1 MAGQNEAERKT
12 LLSFASRVDR
22 NDPGALNNLGV
33 LYFRKDMYEEAI
45 EQFKEALR
53 VDPRFDLA
61 RENLQYLFSETKL
74 EDPDVQRWQ
83 EEVDHDS
90 ENVEALYRL
99 GVSHHNMGRFREAS
113 EVLLQVIEKSP
124 GHVTARI
131 YLGSALKAQGRYQE
145 ALEHYITVRD
155 DVSTSAVYHTDLGE
169 VYYNLGKTEEAI
181 LELRTAIKLDASYW
195 RSHFLLS
202 FAYGDNGQLQE
213 ALEESRIASR
223 LNPSFQNTE
232 ANLALS
238 NYGRDGIGDTGI
250 GSCKEAASL
259 ESTSYTLGVAYRE
272 RGFAKEALKEFQKA
286 LDEMPD
292 KDRVYIEM
300 GKIHLSEDNRD
311 DAESILRKALEM
323 NEESAL
329 AYKLLGCVYHIQG
342 ALQEAAACYLQAY
355 RLNAADADVMNNL
368 GVLLYQV
375 GLIEDAEKMLKKGLN
390 LKLYHMELNYNFL
403 TCHLLKEE
411 YMMVENLIQRLE
423 AFMGK
428 STILYEKRALLHF
441 KLNRLTL
448 ALFDIE
454 SAISIDRK
462 NSDALYLKSLI
473 FLREE
478 DYEGAVRAVLEA
490 ANICPRYTGLSF
502 FIALGDFPR
511 KKSPLVDSKLSSESG
526 EELIEL
532 LQAGL
537 VHRYDNLD
545 DFLTPL
551 LSGKVKE
558 VVDEDEGEPGSE
570 ADDDEKG
577 GHRKKASE
585 LLEITEDID
594 I

>member
-1 MAGQNEAERKT
+1 
-12 LLSFASRVDR
+12 
-22 NDPGALNNLGV
+22 
-33 LYFRKDMYEEAI
+33 
-45 EQFKEALR
+45 
-53 VDPRFDLA
+53 
-61 RENLQYLFSETKL
+61 
-74 EDPDVQRWQ
+74 
-83 EEVDHDS
+83 
-90 ENVEALYRL
+90 
-99 GVSHHNMGRFREAS
+99 
-113 EVLLQVIEKSP
+113 
-124 GHVTARI
+124 
-131 YLGSALKAQGRYQE
+131 
-145 ALEHYITVRD
+145 
-155 DVSTSAVYHTDLGE
+155 
-169 VYYNLGKTEEAI
+169 
-181 LELRTAIKLDASYW
+181 
-195 RSHFLLS
+195 
-202 FAYGDNGQLQE
+202 
-213 ALEESRIASR
+213 
-223 LNPSFQNTE
+223 
-232 ANLALS
+232 
-238 NYGRDGIGDTGI
+238 
-250 GSCKEAASL
+250 
-259 ESTSYTLGVAYRE
+259 
-272 RGFAKEALKEFQKA
+272 
-286 LDEMPD
+286 
-292 KDRVYIEM
+292 
-300 GKIHLSEDNRD
+300 
-311 DAESILRKALEM
+311 
-323 NEESAL
+323 
-329 AYKLLGCVYHIQG
+329 
-342 ALQEAAACYLQAY
+342 
-355 RLNAADADVMNNL
+355 
-368 GVLLYQV
+368 
-375 GLIEDAEKMLKKGLN
+375 
-390 LKLYHMELNYNFL
+390 
-403 TCHLLKEE
+403 
-411 YMMVENLIQRLE
+411 MVENLIQRLE

-577 GHRKKASE
+577 DHRKKASE